1 MHLGLFLL
9 GPPDPSLPISL
20 SDGYLYSLGTFV
32 CMILLFRKWI
42 ATGLMGSYVRW
53 VLVFDVYLYTPEFMV
68 CL

>member
-32 CMILLFRKWI
+32 CMILFRK
-42 ATGLMGSYVRW
+42 
-53 VLVFDVYLYTPEFMV
+53 
-68 CL
+68 